1 MLHAETTKHIRG
13 LTDEALAD
21 YVATGVEM
29 YEPEAVE
36 FAREEFARRN
46 IDPALLA
53 RAQNAVVAVR
63 HTYWAQA
70 ERGAVAP
77 ADWADKVIAF
87 VGGMLF
93 PLMWL
98 PLVLWFLRLLGR
110 GEHRK
115 AVQWAICAAIG
126 AAAMMIFALATVL
139 FQVR

>member
-1 MLHAETTKHIRG
+1 MLHAQTTKHILG

-36 FAREEFARRN
+36 FARQEFTRRN
-46 IDPALLA
+46 IDSALLA
-53 RAQNAVVAVR
+53 KAEAAVVALR
-63 HTYWAQA
+63 RTYWAQA
-70 ERGAVAP
+70 EQAAVAP
-77 ADWADKVIAF
+77 TDWADKAIAF

-93 PLMWL
+93 PLMRL
-98 PLVLWFLRLLGR
+98 PLVLWFLRLQGR

-115 AVQWAICAAIG
+115 AVQWAIYAAIG
-126 AAAMMIFALATVL
+126 AAAMMIFALATVM